1 MLRMKAGPA
10 DNPSGRAKDS
20 SPGRPREVV
29 QIVRGLY
36 SAATGMVAQQ
46 FVQDCLAG
54 NLSNLN
60 TTGYKQ
66 EVPTFHA
73 LREMAILRMGGAT
86 NEADAPIGALG
97 LGSSFDHSETDL
109 SAGPLERTEAPLDAA
124 LIGSGFFTVLTP
136 FGERYT
142 RAGHFELQVAG
153 KGPDGK
159 QTAWLVDGEGN
170 RVVGMRGPI
179 QITDPRDVTIRPSGA
194 VVSAGVEVDRLKVV
208 DADPASITKLGGNVL
223 AIDAPRPL
231 PNYVV
236 RSGFLEQSNVSAV
249 ASMVK
254 MISVQ
259 RAYELAQRAVKSQD
273 ETLERAVNELPRR

>member
-86 NEADAPIGALG
+86 NEAGAPIG
-97 LGSSFDHSETDL
+97 STRP
-109 SAGPLERTEAPLDAA
+109 GPLKR
-124 LIGSGFFTVLTP
+124 
-136 FGERYT
+136 R
-142 RAGHFELQVAG
+142 
-153 KGPDGK
+153 
-159 QTAWLVDGEGN
+159 
-170 RVVGMRGPI
+170 RGPI
-179 QITDPRDVTIRPSGA
+179 ERCLPPS
-194 VVSAGVEVDRLKVV
+194 
-208 DADPASITKLGGNVL
+208 
-223 AIDAPRPL
+223 
-231 PNYVV
+231 
-236 RSGFLEQSNVSAV
+236 
-249 ASMVK
+249 
-254 MISVQ
+254 
-259 RAYELAQRAVKSQD
+259 
-273 ETLERAVNELPRR
+273 PRRRATTR